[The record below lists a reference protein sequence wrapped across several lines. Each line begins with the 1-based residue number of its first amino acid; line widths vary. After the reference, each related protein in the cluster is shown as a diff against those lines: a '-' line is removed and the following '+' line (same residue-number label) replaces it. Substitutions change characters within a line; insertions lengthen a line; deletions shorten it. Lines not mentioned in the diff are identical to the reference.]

1 MVAIVDLIGLLCV
14 YGRALLWSRKRRM
27 NPMETADHH
36 LNFLPSQLL
45 AAAARGEIDL
55 NQLAAVVLAGRGLDH
70 NAAWIGFPAA
80 ARLLDQRLQ
89 A

>member
-14 YGRALLWSRKRRM
+14 YGRALLWSRKLRM
-27 NPMETADHH
+27 NPMEAADQH
-36 LNFLPSQLL
+36 LNVLPSQLL

-55 NQLAAVVLAGRGLDH
+55 NQLAAVVLAGRGLNH
-70 NAAWIGFPAA
+70 NATWVGFPEA
-80 ARLLDQRLQ
+80 ARLLDQRLS

>member
-1 MVAIVDLIGLLCV
+1 
-14 YGRALLWSRKRRM
+14 
-27 NPMETADHH
+27 METADHH
-36 LNFLPSQLL
+36 LNVLPSELL

-70 NAAWIGFPAA
+70 NATWVGFPAA
-80 ARLLDQRLQ
+80 SRLLDQRLQ

>member
-1 MVAIVDLIGLLCV
+1 MVAMFDLIGLLCV

-27 NPMETADHH
+27 SPMETADHH
-36 LNFLPSQLL
+36 LNVLPSELL

-70 NAAWIGFPAA
+70 NATWVGFPAA
-80 ARLLDQRLQ
+80 ARLLDQCRQ

>member
-14 YGRALLWSRKRRM
+14 YGRALLRSRKRRM
-27 NPMETADHH
+27 NTMETADHH
-36 LNFLPSQLL
+36 LNVLPSQLL

-70 NAAWIGFPAA
+70 NATWVGFPAA